1 MAGTSFRLR
10 RFIVGNAVCRFLLQR
25 QFYVFLTWGVI
36 TFLQAVLFALAGEYR
51 YSLIFL
57 LCLLLLWSG
66 PERQLCR
73 TLKEQERG
81 DTRPGYVWK
90 SALQE
95 MSFTVP
101 VGSHID
107 DGEHHKINRLSRFFL
122 LISCHYLFV

>member
-1 MAGTSFRLR
+1 MSVSFAETILC
-10 RFIVGNAVCRFLLQR
+10 VPDV
-25 QFYVFLTWGVI
+25 GVI

-57 LCLLLLWSG
+57 LCLLLLRSG

-107 DGEHHKINRLSRFFL
+107 DGEHHKINRLSRFFYSFL
-122 LISCHYLFV
+122 VITFCLAKLMYS

>member
-1 MAGTSFRLR
+1 
-10 RFIVGNAVCRFLLQR
+10 
-25 QFYVFLTWGVI
+25 
-36 TFLQAVLFALAGEYR
+36 
-51 YSLIFL
+51 
-57 LCLLLLWSG
+57 WSG

-107 DGEHHKINRLSRFFL
+107 DGEHHKINRLSRFFFTHFL
-122 LISCHYLFV
+122 SLPFCLAKLMYS

>member
-1 MAGTSFRLR
+1 MSVSFAET
-10 RFIVGNAVCRFLLQR
+10 I
-25 QFYVFLTWGVI
+25 YVFLTWGVI

-57 LCLLLLWSG
+57 FVSALTPGLA

-81 DTRPGYVWK
+81 DTRPSYVWK
-90 SALQE
+90 SPLQE

-107 DGEHHKINRLSRFFL
+107 DGEHHKINRLSRFFFTHFL
-122 LISCHYLFV
+122 PLPFV